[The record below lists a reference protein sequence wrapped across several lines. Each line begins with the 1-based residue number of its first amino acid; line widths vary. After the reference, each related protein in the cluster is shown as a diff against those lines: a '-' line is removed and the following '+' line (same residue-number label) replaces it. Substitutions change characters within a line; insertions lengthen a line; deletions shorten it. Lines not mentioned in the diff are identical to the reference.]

1 MPKFAETD
9 TDMCGFAFLFDPNSA
24 PEARHARVD
33 AAITALRHR
42 GPDEQRV
49 ESGEDYA
56 IGHARLSIIDLSAS
70 HQPMRSPDGRYVLAY
85 NGEIYNYADLRRALE
100 PHWSFLT
107 HGDTEV
113 LLAGLCLHGT
123 DFLAKLEGMWAFA
136 LWDTR
141 ERSALLCRDRMGK
154 KPLYYA
160 ARGDR
165 LLCAS
170 ELPALRPLDERP
182 WEQDADG
189 LADYFRY
196 GYCLPGHTTWQDVKE
211 VLPGHWLRW
220 KPARDIRQQ
229 AYWQLPP
236 PPGDGREI
244 DDDTLRATLT
254 DAVRKRLVADVE
266 VGAFL
271 SGGIDSSLV
280 CALAQPLM
288 DRPLKTYT
296 IGFSDPA
303 FDESPHAAAVARS
316 LGTDHHTATLKAWD
330 EARLETLLTDHI
342 GQPFADSSILPTA
355 LLSELAARDVKV
367 ALSGD
372 GADEFFGGYQ
382 RYQARAILRWY
393 TRLPQGLRALA
404 ERALL
409 ALPEP
414 TVHHSRSLLKKAHLF
429 VDVARRMDAETPYTA
444 PLMFHPQAYARLLP
458 ELSGR
463 GYAAAGL
470 PEQCE
475 LDDLSR
481 MLHADALAYLP
492 QDILVK
498 VDRASMA
505 HGLETR
511 APFLD
516 HKLIELAVTRRASRH
531 LRPGR
536 GKRWLRS
543 AFAGH
548 LPPDTWKR
556 RKQGFAVPV
565 HQWFRGGLGE
575 RLEAALT
582 YHDGFIDSREALAL
596 LAEHRSGRR
605 DHGYRLWM
613 LHASLATFSA

>member
-1 MPKFAETD
+1 
-9 TDMCGFAFLFDPNSA
+9 MCGFAFLYDTDRTA
-24 PEARHARVD
+24 EARHARVS
-33 AAITALRHR
+33 AAVTALRHR
-42 GPDEQRV
+42 GPDEQRID
-49 ESGEDYA
+49 SGDGFTV
-56 IGHARLSIIDLSAS
+56 GHARLSIIDLSAS
-70 HQPMRSPDGRYVLAY
+70 QQPMRSPDGRHVLAY
-85 NGEIYNYADLRRALE
+85 NGEIYNYVELRRALE
-100 PHWSFLT
+100 PHWQFTT

-123 DFLAKLEGMWAFA
+123 DFLARLEGMWAFV
-136 LWDTR
+136 LWDTLD
-141 ERSALLCRDRMGK
+141 RSALLCRDRMGK

-160 ARGDR
+160 SHGQR
-165 LLCAS
+165 LSCAS
-170 ELPALRPLDERP
+170 ELPALRALADQA
-182 WEQDADG
+182 WQQDPDG

-196 GYCLPGHTTWQDVKE
+196 GYCLPGHTTWLGVKE

-220 KPARDIRQQ
+220 RPGQGVEQTPYWRLPA
-229 AYWQLPP
+229 
-236 PPGDGREI
+236 PPGDGREV
-244 DDDTLRATLT
+244 DDETLRQTLT
-254 DAVRKRLVADVE
+254 ESVRKRLVADVE

-280 CALAQPLM
+280 CALAHPLM
-288 DRPLKTYT
+288 ERRLKTYT
-296 IGFSDPA
+296 IGFADPA
-303 FDESPHAAAVARS
+303 FDESPYAARVADF
-316 LGTDHHTATLKAWD
+316 LGTDHRCAVLEAWD
-330 EARLETLLTDHI
+330 EPRLETLLTRHL

-355 LLSELAARDVKV
+355 LVSELAARDVKV

-393 TRLPQGLRALA
+393 TRLPAGLRALA

-414 TVHHSRSLLKKAHLF
+414 GAHHSRSLLKKAHLF
-429 VDVARRMDAETPYTA
+429 VDVARRVDAETPYTA
-444 PLMFHPQAYARLLP
+444 PLMFHPQAYARLFP
-458 ELSGR
+458 ELAGR
-463 GYAAAGL
+463 GYTPGGL
-470 PEQCE
+470 PEECA

-481 MLHADALAYLP
+481 MLHADALVYLP

-516 HKLIELAVTRRASRH
+516 HKLIELAVTRRAGRH

-565 HQWFRGGLGE
+565 HQWFRGALGD
-575 RLEAALT
+575 RLEAALAQ
-582 YHDGFIDSREALAL
+582 HEGFIDRREALSL
-596 LAEHRSGRR
+596 LTEHRSGRR

-613 LHASLATFSA
+613 LHASLAAFSA